1 MATSEEKTKEGN
13 NLLGSPTFKEIDN
26 GRFQCVETG
35 HQLLAKDI
43 ETYSQSKR
51 CRLGLIEFALSHNKP
66 PLNMFKQDPL
76 SRSKLVCKLTE
87 DTINKSE
94 EHIWKHIN
102 GKRFLNRLEEME
114 EGKLNLNKM
123 EEELDD
129 QEPEKA
135 SKPGKDGAR
144 KEKKEKKEK
153 KKKKKKEVKVEE
165 DGDDEIISE
174 TPKSH
179 SEESDSEEA
188 EFWIPPPGARWDFDD
203 GGDRWGSD
211 SKSESNDENK
221 SDEVDG
227 IVEDGDE
234 ESEEISMRTKR
245 MSIEIGPSSFAS
257 RKKKKSMV
265 KEKRYLKVSKTQFFF
280 LALGQF
286 SLFP

>member
-1 MATSEEKTKEGN
+1 M
-13 NLLGSPTFKEIDN
+13 LL
-26 GRFQCVETG
+26 ET
-35 HQLLAKDI
+35 
-43 ETYSQSKR
+43 
-51 CRLGLIEFALSHNKP
+51 
-66 PLNMFKQDPL
+66 
-76 SRSKLVCKLTE
+76 
-87 DTINKSE
+87 
-94 EHIWKHIN
+94 
-102 GKRFLNRLEEME
+102 EEME

-211 SKSESNDENK
+211 SESNDENK
-221 SDEVDG
+221 SDKVD
-227 IVEDGDE
+227 
-234 ESEEISMRTKR
+234 
-245 MSIEIGPSSFAS
+245 EIGIDLNLLLILCAFFVSNFYRCNVYSV
-257 RKKKKSMV
+257 SMLL
-265 KEKRYLKVSKTQFFF
+265 LKLSI
-280 LALGQF
+280 
-286 SLFP
+286 S